1 MFITIV
7 SYIIHKPYLIHLNNA
22 IGIILCTCD
31 ITQDL
36 MTRVPLGL
44 GALEFSTL
52 LLSCVRCC
60 VWNFD
65 STQNFEVFCSQCF
78 CLLFYFV
85 KLPFF
90 YTQCYNLDFCK

>member
-1 MFITIV
+1 MFIIIV

-22 IGIILCTCD
+22 VGIILCTCD

-65 STQNFEVFCSQCF
+65 SAQIFLIFLVYGTLILHRILKFSAHNVFVYCF
-78 CLLFYFV
+78 IL
-85 KLPFF
+85 
-90 YTQCYNLDFCK
+90 